1 MTPVLAAAE
10 YGGDFSSAFDNIGAL
25 FNFPPII
32 ELSIGGL
39 DLSIN
44 RTILIAL
51 LMNTVAFLLLF
62 LAFRNAK
69 VVPGKLQAAGE
80 LVVDFVRSMAIDI
93 IGPRGVKFVPLL
105 TTLFVG
111 IFFLNLA
118 KITPFIML
126 PPTGLIAWPAFLAL
140 ISWVVYI
147 GVGIKE
153 HGLGYFKAVLFPSG
167 VPWVMYFLLTPIEFL
182 SNFILRP
189 ITLALRLFAN
199 MVAGHILVVLTL
211 VTVHVFLYFP
221 DLRPSFFIGVFGLF
235 ASPFVMG
242 FELAIIALQA
252 YIFTLLTAVYIDSS
266 IETH

>member
-25 FNFPPII
+25 FNFPPLI
-32 ELSIGGL
+32 EFGIGPI

-51 LMNTVAFLLLF
+51 LMNLVAFLVLF
-62 LAFRNAK
+62 LAFRRAK
-69 VVPGKLQAAGE
+69 VVPGKMQAAGE
-80 LVVDFVRSMAIDI
+80 LVVDFVRGLAVDI
-93 IGPRGVKFVPLL
+93 IGPKGVKFVPLL
-105 TTLFVG
+105 TTMFVG

-118 KITPFIML
+118 KITPLLML

-140 ISWVVYI
+140 ISWLVYM

-153 HGLGYFKAVLFPSG
+153 HGLGYFKDVLFPPG
-167 VPWVMYFLLTPIEFL
+167 VPWIMYILLTPIEFL

-199 MVAGHILVVLTL
+199 MVAGHILVVITL
-211 VTVHVFLYFP
+211 VTAHIFLPSWPAGSALGAFAVVISPLVF
-221 DLRPSFFIGVFGLF
+221 
-235 ASPFVMG
+235 G
-242 FELAIIALQA
+242 FELLIIGLQA
-252 YIFTLLTAVYIDSS
+252 YIFTMLTAVYISS
-266 IETH
+266 SVEPAH